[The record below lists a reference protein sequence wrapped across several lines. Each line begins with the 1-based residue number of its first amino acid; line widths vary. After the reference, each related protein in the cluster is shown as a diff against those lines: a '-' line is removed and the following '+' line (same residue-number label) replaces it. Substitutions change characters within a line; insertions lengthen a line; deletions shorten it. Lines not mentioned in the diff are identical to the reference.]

1 MNTLQEDLK
10 AYNQR
15 SRNSKTVDQL
25 ATMDGATQAL
35 QELGLAKKALKVG
48 DSMPD
53 FTLPNVH
60 GVSINLK
67 DTLQNQAAV
76 ISFYRG
82 GWCPYCNLELRAL
95 QNILP
100 QFKEAN
106 IKLIAISPQT
116 PDNSLTTQEKN
127 ALTFEVLSDAN
138 NQVAHQFGLVHQL
151 PENLKALYHTF
162 NINLSTSNGDD
173 SYELPLPATYLVNQQ
188 GEVLF
193 AFVDEDY
200 TKRVNLDELL
210 AQVKKLS

>member
-15 SRNSKTVDQL
+15 SRSRKTAEQL

-35 QELGLAKKALKVG
+35 QELELAKRALKVG
-48 DSMPD
+48 DIVPD
-53 FTLPNVH
+53 FTLPNAQ
-60 GVSINLK
+60 GASINLK
-67 DTLQNQAAV
+67 NTLQNQAV
-76 ISFYRG
+76 VVSFYRG

-100 QFKEAN
+100 QLEEADV
-106 IKLIAISPQT
+106 KLIAISPQT

-127 ALTFEVLSDAN
+127 ELTFEVLSDAN
-138 NQVAHQFGLVHQL
+138 NQVARQFGLVHQL
-151 PENLKALYHTF
+151 PEDLKALYHTF
-162 NINLSTSNGDD
+162 NINLATSNGDE
-173 SYELPLPATYLVNQQ
+173 SYELPLPATYLINQQ

-210 AQVKKLS
+210 TQLKKLS